1 MSDTYDDRFIR
12 INNRL
17 DSYEKIL
24 TTMQT
29 FIHNAIGPCTKCSG
43 SGHIYDAHG
52 EEGGG
57 IRLTSQCDSCKGT
70 GKLPL
75 DFVKMMEHFKEQ
87 AKTQIQTEEDLPF

>member
-17 DSYEKIL
+17 DSYEQAL
-24 TTMQT
+24 ETMQS
-29 FIHNAIGPCTKCSG
+29 FIHNAIGPCIKCNG

-87 AKTQIQTEEDLPF
+87 AKTQVQTETDLPF

>member
-43 SGHIYDAHG
+43 SGKIYDLEVG
-52 EEGGG
+52 RGGAEN
-57 IRLTSQCDSCKGT
+57 ITSPCDSCKGT

-87 AKTQIQTEEDLPF
+87 ARIQIQTEENLPF

>member
-43 SGHIYDAHG
+43 SGKIYDQDEDAG
-52 EEGGG
+52 
-57 IRLTSQCDSCKGT
+57 RDLTSPCDSCKGT

-87 AKTQIQTEEDLPF
+87 AKTQVQTEEELPF

>member
-43 SGHIYDAHG
+43 SGQVYEDF
-52 EEGGG
+52 ESD
-57 IRLTSQCDSCKGT
+57 LTSPCDSCKGT

-87 AKTQIQTEEDLPF
+87 AKTQIQTEEELPF

>member
-43 SGHIYDAHG
+43 SGQIYIDTFKDF
-52 EEGGG
+52 
-57 IRLTSQCDSCKGT
+57 TSPCDSCKGT

>member
-1 MSDTYDDRFIR
+1 MDNDTYDDRFIR

-43 SGHIYDAHG
+43 SSKIYIDTFKDF
-52 EEGGG
+52 
-57 IRLTSQCDSCKGT
+57 TSPCDSCKGT

-87 AKTQIQTEEDLPF
+87 AKTQIQTEEEFPF

>member
-17 DSYEKIL
+17 DSYEQAL
-24 TTMQT
+24 ETMQS
-29 FIHNAIGPCTKCSG
+29 FIHHAIGPCTKCSG
-43 SGHIYDAHG
+43 SGQVYIDKFEDFVG
-52 EEGGG
+52 
-57 IRLTSQCDSCKGT
+57 LCDSCKGT

-87 AKTQIQTEEDLPF
+87 ARIQIQTEENLPF